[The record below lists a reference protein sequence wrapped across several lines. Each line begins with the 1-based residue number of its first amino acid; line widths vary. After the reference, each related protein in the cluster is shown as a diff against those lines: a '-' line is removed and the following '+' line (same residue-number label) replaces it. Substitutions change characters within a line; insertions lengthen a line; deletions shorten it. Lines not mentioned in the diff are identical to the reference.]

1 MATKTIEQSV
11 TFDASPHA
19 VYEVLMDSAKHSEFT
34 GAPAE
39 ISREVGG
46 KFSIM
51 GGGLSGTNLE
61 LVPDQKIVQSW
72 RFGDWSEG
80 HFSTVTFAL
89 EAIDG
94 GTRLNLTHVDV
105 PDDAFEGVSQGWHD
119 YYWSKIPAV
128 LES

>member
-1 MATKTIEQSV
+1 
-11 TFDASPHA
+11 
-19 VYEVLMDSAKHSEFT
+19 MDSAKHSEFT

-94 GTRLNLTHVDV
+94 GTRLNLTHADV